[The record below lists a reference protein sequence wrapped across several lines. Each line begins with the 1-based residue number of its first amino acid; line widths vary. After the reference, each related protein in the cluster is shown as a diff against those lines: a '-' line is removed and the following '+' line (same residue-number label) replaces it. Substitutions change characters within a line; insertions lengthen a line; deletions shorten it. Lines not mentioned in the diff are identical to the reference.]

1 MEREFEQEFRM
12 LGLKIAY
19 YRKAKNLTQE
29 QLAEK
34 LGTST
39 SYIGSIESRTYKP
52 ISLTTLFRIAK
63 VRDDLSK
70 NDIKKL
76 KEVATTLLRKIKNRI
91 AEIDHWTDK
100 QETKAEIDNLI
111 RNILYDELPLCY
123 DEISISTYRQRIYEY
138 VYTRY
143 KSVA

>member
-1 MEREFEQEFRM
+1 MEHEFEQEFRM

-52 ISLTTLFRIAK
+52 ISMTTLFRIAK
-63 VRDDLSK
+63 VLDVPASK
-70 NDIKKL
+70 FL
-76 KEVATTLLRKIKNRI
+76 EF
-91 AEIDHWTDK
+91 
-100 QETKAEIDNLI
+100 
-111 RNILYDELPLCY
+111 
-123 DEISISTYRQRIYEY
+123 
-138 VYTRY
+138 
-143 KSVA
+143 